1 MARITIKDTHLRQIQ
16 NLTLPLTHLK
26 GVGPRR
32 ALLLDQK
39 GLHTILDLLF
49 FTPIR
54 YEDRTRISPVSHI
67 EEGVP
72 VLVCGRVI
80 LGREEKFY
88 PSRKRLFKILI
99 RDRESEL
106 ELLWFQYRK
115 PHLTRFSTPDMELM
129 AYGTIKTNRGKK
141 QMVHP
146 DITIPDRKGAEETLG
161 FYPVYSSVQGI
172 SGHIL
177 RSLISRSLDNYLD
190 YIQDPIPYE
199 ILCRLGLPDLRQ
211 AIKHVHSPPKESS
224 IDQLNRFDTP
234 FHKRLVFDRF
244 FLVMLSIAF
253 RKRARERVSIPIF
266 SVSWELMKDLSR
278 VFPFK
283 LTAHQIQAIDDIER
297 DLMSGQ
303 PMNRLLQGDVG
314 CGKTVV
320 AAVAA
325 YMAIQNNRQVAMM
338 VPTQVLANQHMEYF
352 SSLSENMGF
361 RPALLTGSLKEMER
375 RNLYDKISNGRYNL
389 VIGTHSLIQEEL
401 SFSDLGLVIIDEQ
414 HRFGVKQR
422 ALMDKKGKNP
432 HLLVMTAT
440 PIPRTLAITIYGD
453 MSISVIKEYPDGHMP
468 VETHLMDE
476 GRKRWVFDT
485 LRQRMNSGQQAFV
498 ICPVIA
504 GSEDMDLKSAQEMAD
519 RLRKT
524 LTPPF
529 RIGLIHGRLSPDQ
542 RVKIMDDFRKG
553 VIHLLVGTT
562 VIEVGVHVP
571 RATIMIIEHPE
582 RFGLAQLHQLRG
594 RVGRGS
600 QRGICIMML
609 SKNLPEKVISRL
621 KILAENHDGFHIA
634 QKDLELR
641 GHGELTGMRQAGMG
655 ELDFSEMLMEPQ
667 LLLEAKRE
675 AQRLIGTDPE
685 LLQPENGQ
693 LKMMIESI
701 MEKPLDL

>member
-1 MARITIKDTHLRQIQ
+1 MARITIKDSHLRQIQ

-32 ALLLDQK
+32 ALSLGQK

-49 FTPIR
+49 YTPIR
-54 YEDRTRISPVSHI
+54 YEDRTRICPVNQT

-72 VLVCGRVI
+72 VLVHGKVVF
-80 LGREEKFY
+80 GREEMFY

-99 RDRESEL
+99 RDKERDL
-106 ELLWFQYRK
+106 ELLWFHYRK
-115 PHLTRFSTPDMELM
+115 PHLIRFATPDMELL
-129 AYGTIKTNRGKK
+129 AYGSIKRNRGKI
-141 QMVHP
+141 QMIHP
-146 DITIPDRKGAEETLG
+146 EITIQGRRGAKDQLG
-161 FYPVYSSVQGI
+161 FYPVYPSVQGI

-177 RSLISRSLDNYLD
+177 RSLINSSLDNYLD
-190 YIQDPIPYE
+190 YVLDPIPVD
-199 ILCRLGLPDLRQ
+199 ILCRLGLPDLKQ

-224 IDQLNRFDTP
+224 IDSLNRFDTP

-244 FLVMLSIAF
+244 FLVMLSIAS
-253 RKRARERVSIPIF
+253 RKRSRERVSIRRF
-266 SVSWELMKDLSR
+266 SVSWDLSKDLDR
-278 VFPFK
+278 FFPFK
-283 LTAHQIQAIDDIER
+283 LTSHQIQSIEDIER
-297 DLMSGQ
+297 DFTSGQ

-325 YMAIQNNRQVAMM
+325 YMAIQNNHQVAMM

-352 SSLSENMGF
+352 SNLSENMGF

-375 RNLYDKISNGRYNL
+375 RDLYDKIRNGLYNL

-414 HRFGVKQR
+414 HRFGVRQR

-440 PIPRTLAITIYGD
+440 PIPRTLAITVYGD
-453 MSISVIKEYPDGHMP
+453 MSISVMKEYPEGHMP
-468 VETHLMDE
+468 VETHIIDE
-476 GRKRWVFDT
+476 GRKRWVFET
-485 LRQRMNSGQQAFV
+485 LRQRMDAGQQAFV
-498 ICPVIA
+498 ICPVIL
-504 GSEDMDLKSAQEMAD
+504 GSEDMDLKSAQEMAGK
-519 RLRKT
+519 LRKI
-524 LTPPF
+524 LIPPF
-529 RIGLIHGRLSPDQ
+529 RVGLIHGRLSPDE

-600 QRGICIMML
+600 EKSICMMMS
-609 SKNLPEKVISRL
+609 SKNLPEKAVSRL
-621 KILAENHDGFHIA
+621 KILAENHDGFDIA

-641 GHGELTGMRQAGMG
+641 GHGELIGMRQAGMG
-655 ELDFSEMLMEPQ
+655 ELDFSEMLREPK

-675 AQRLIGTDPE
+675 AQRLMGDDPE
-685 LLQPENGQ
+685 LLRPEHGQ
-693 LKMMIESI
+693 LEMMIQSAV
-701 MEKPLDL
+701 EKPLGL